1 MLRRKIAEIIGIQE
15 GAATEKGAG
24 IGTGEEVGKG
34 NAAETARGAETGK
47 REAVPGRE
55 EGLNY
60 ILFLDRFYK
69 STFDSIIR

>member
-24 IGTGEEVGKG
+24 IGTGEEVGRG
-34 NAAETARGAETGK
+34 NAAEIARGAETGK

-60 ILFLDRFYK
+60 IICLDRF
-69 STFDSIIR
+69 